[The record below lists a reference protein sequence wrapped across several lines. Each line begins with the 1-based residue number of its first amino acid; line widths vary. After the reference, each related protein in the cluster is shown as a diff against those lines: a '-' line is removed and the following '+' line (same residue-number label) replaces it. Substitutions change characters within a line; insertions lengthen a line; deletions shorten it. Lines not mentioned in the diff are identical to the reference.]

1 VTAPASAGGIDLD
14 GYGAAEA
21 IGVTAIDPEDAVL
34 ATRLVERCCG
44 PDAPS
49 VLAILGLD
57 AVPGPGP
64 RREPGPR
71 VAPDSFRRAT
81 KGKGRRH
88 R

>member
-1 VTAPASAGGIDLD
+1 VSALVTAFGIT
-14 GYGAAEA
+14 
-21 IGVTAIDPEDAVL
+21 VIDPEDARL
-34 ATRLVERCCG
+34 AARFVERRCG
-44 PDAPS
+44 PDVPM

-57 AVPGPGP
+57 AVSAPAP

-71 VAPDSFRRAT
+71 VAPDTFRRTT